1 MSEEKTFAKTK
12 PQEKPSNPKDVK
24 FPSIFEAALLIENNY
39 WSDVVKDLSR
49 GRCPK
54 KCMIDD
60 ETVSFASKKQKDVIY
75 YKTKSAEDLAAL
87 LPEMM
92 TKYCGLTSAEDV
104 SRDMVNVNHHLDAF
118 VKTTELNDW
127 RKVNN
132 KNMKRDLIAAW
143 VSEQKTEHDYKWAT
157 ARKLFRSVCSAFFV
171 LHTHSGDDVQMED
184 GKISSIGGI
193 EVRDGLV
200 INSKLQTKIDEAAK
214 NLEEEVDKRK
224 TVVDKWVS
232 YLKGMTDRDIT
243 C

>member
-1 MSEEKTFAKTK
+1 MGEEKTFAKTK
-12 PQEKPSNPKDVK
+12 LQEKVPNPKDVK
-24 FPSIFEAALLIENNY
+24 YPLIFEVASAIENNY

-60 ETVSFASKKQKDVIY
+60 EAVSFTSKKQKDVIY
-75 YKTKSAEDLAAL
+75 YKTKTVEELAL
-87 LPEMM
+87 VLPEMI

-143 VSEQKTEHDYKWAT
+143 VSEQREEHDYKWTT

-171 LHTHSGDDVQMED
+171 LHTHGGDDVQMED
-184 GKISSIGGI
+184 GKISSIQGI

-200 INSKLQTKIDEAAK
+200 INTKLQTKIEEAAK

-232 YLKGMTDRDIT
+232 YLKGMTDRDTT